1 MQRLVLIFANICLL
15 SCMVLMI
22 LDRLN
27 QSIISDD
34 TYATNIIQKRARD
47 VLESKMFVPAKLNA
61 LKHDYEEEM
70 KMLNKRRRLV
80 CPPMPPPPGLM
91 CAHVAKRAAKVKV
104 ALTKLKL
111 ATEKW
116 DKKMEPKFK
125 DMDKAEGERREKALE
140 RANTREEEDIKER
153 MERVKRDDMAAASER
168 ANMIELMEYMAQS
181 EEKSKKDGINRPSN
195 MMSDFAIMDDLD
207 RMESGQSS
215 YRMYAHSKD
224 SMNEGAAY
232 AGDRAE
238 RANAEDRGEAEQME
252 ERNARGTHE
261 DMGEYGLRVEFG
273 QRGMRMDAE
282 ERNQKDVNNIQDD
295 VASLSEKRGKEQDIE
310 NMVHED
316 FDRNQWRD
324 AKNQGMQF
332 NNIHLGEF
340 QKQVPS
346 DEEEAKTGS
355 MGKQHLRDLMKPHQE
370 VYMERQ
376 LSEGQFVPNYS
387 DDQYYYPKSARHLPP
402 SMLERMPQNYYGVSF
417 DSAGNKIEVGTVA
430 DIYSS
435 HKRHLFFTFI
445 CGSILCCLFVIYIFS
460 FQTKNSANEPL
471 LQT

>member
-22 LDRLN
+22 LDGLN
-27 QSIISDD
+27 QSLISDD

-47 VLESKMFVPAKLNA
+47 VLEDKMFTPAKLNA
-61 LKHDYEEEM
+61 LKHDYEEEL
-70 KMLNKRRRLV
+70 KLLNKRRRLT
-80 CPPMPPPPGLM
+80 CPPMPPPPGLK

-125 DMDKAEGERREKALE
+125 DMDKAEGERREEALE
-140 RANTREEEDIKER
+140 RAGKREEEDIKER

-168 ANMIELMEYMAQS
+168 ANMIELAKYMDES
-181 EEKSKKDGINRPSN
+181 EEKSKKDGINLQSN
-195 MMSDFAIMDDLD
+195 LMSDFAIMDDLD

-232 AGDRAE
+232 EGDRAE
-238 RANAEDRGEAEQME
+238 RANTEDRGEAEQME

-261 DMGEYGLRVEFG
+261 DMGEYGMRVEFG

-324 AKNQGMQF
+324 AKITGMRF
-332 NNIHLGEF
+332 NNIQLGEF
-340 QKQVPS
+340 LRQVPS
-346 DEEEAKTGS
+346 EGGEAKTGS
-355 MGKQHLRDLMKPHQE
+355 MGKQHLRDLMMPHQQ
-370 VYMERQ
+370 VYMEKQ

-387 DDQYYYPKSARHLPP
+387 DDQYYYTKNARRRSPN
-402 SMLERMPQNYYGVSF
+402 MLERMPQDYYAVTL
-417 DSAGNKIEVGTVA
+417 DSAGNQIEVGATSNVFGLRRRYTLVVFVCG
-430 DIYSS
+430 II
-435 HKRHLFFTFI
+435 LF
-445 CGSILCCLFVIYIFS
+445 CLLIVGISS
-460 FQTKNSANEPL
+460 FQPKSSANEPL
-471 LQT
+471 LQS